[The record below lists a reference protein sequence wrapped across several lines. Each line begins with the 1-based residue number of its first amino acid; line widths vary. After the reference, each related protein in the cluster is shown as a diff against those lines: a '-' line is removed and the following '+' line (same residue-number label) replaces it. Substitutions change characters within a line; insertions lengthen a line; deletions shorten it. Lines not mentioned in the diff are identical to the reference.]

1 MSVRRPRLYDL
12 LPAYV
17 RFRDAYEGEP
27 LRTVMDT
34 LEVPFQVIRDDIDN
48 LYRAW
53 FIETCDEWMVPYIGD
68 LVGVRG
74 LETQRQ
80 MLPTQRTRVA
90 NMLAYTRS
98 KGTVAALERVARDV
112 TGWPCHI
119 AEHSQGMA
127 GAASVLDP
135 ARVPPKTVDLR
146 QAGSLDGLG
155 GPFDSLAHA
164 VDLKPA
170 DATNPP
176 LGDRGGF
183 HPLHLGLS
191 FWRLESYPVLGGTP
205 CAVEGTGGRG
215 FRFHPFGLDIPLFN
229 PPQTADGPVYRSS
242 ERNLPVRLRA
252 FPLAEEIAARRRGE
266 LPSTGFFAG
275 DPVFRILIEGETEGT
290 LVPVPVEAI
299 EVCDLSSWTVPGG
312 DSDEKARV
320 FVDPVLG
327 RFLLAEKEERHPVLL
342 DYSYGLSM
350 DLGGGP
356 YPREMENREPVEAA
370 WKAVVSRDC
379 APGFDARNREHHF
392 NSLVDAV
399 DAWSSIRAL
408 PIPAR
413 QSEAMAPRSG
423 IIRIHDS
430 ATYEGDIR
438 VSLKGRWL
446 TIQAAD
452 GCCPCVRGDIQ
463 VVGALQGTTQGW
475 SDVRRLMAIP
485 GEDPTLQNQLR
496 LDGLWIEGGVRVRG
510 GASLLLEHCTIAPP
524 FPGRQATNAVR
535 FEAGPGEL
543 DESWQTL
550 ERSVVR
556 ASRCILGALDLGH
569 RPVELELT
577 DCIVDGGD
585 GSGGR
590 AIAGERAAAVLARC
604 TIFGEVRLDRLP
616 MALSVLFR
624 DPLHVAVPSE
634 GELRFCHVPP
644 ESVTPTQERCQD
656 SGAAF
661 TSVTFGNPA
670 YAQLDPSASAQIR
683 LGGDDGNEIG
693 VYNSLRQA
701 DRLAN
706 LSPVLDEFLPWG
718 LSARVSFVT

>member
-27 LRTVMDT
+27 LRTVMEA

-53 FIETCDEWMVPYIGD
+53 FIETCEEWMVPYIGD

-90 NMLAYTRS
+90 NTLAYARS

-112 TGWPCHI
+112 TGWPCHVV
-119 AEHSQGMA
+119 EHSSGMA
-127 GAASVLDP
+127 GSASVLDP
-135 ARVPPKTVDLR
+135 ARAQPKTVDLR
-146 QAGSLDGLG
+146 QAGSLDSLG
-155 GPFDSLAHA
+155 SPFDTLSHA
-164 VDLKPA
+164 TDLKPA
-170 DATNPP
+170 DASNPP

-205 CAVEGTGGRG
+205 RAVEGTGGRG
-215 FRFHPFGLDIPLFN
+215 YRFHPFGLDIPLFN

-242 ERNLPVRLRA
+242 ERNLPGRLRP
-252 FPLAEEIAARRRGE
+252 FPLAEEIAARRRGD
-266 LPSTGFFAG
+266 LPRDGFFAM
-275 DPVFRILIEGETEGT
+275 DPVFRILVGGHEET
-290 LVPVPVEAI
+290 LVPVLPEAI
-299 EVCDLSSWTVPGG
+299 EICDLSSWTASGNDQV
-312 DSDEKARV
+312 RV
-320 FVDPVLG
+320 FVDPVRG
-327 RFLLAEKEERHPVLL
+327 RLLFAEEERRPVLL

-356 YPREMENREPVEAA
+356 YPRDMEIREPVDAA
-370 WKAVVSRDC
+370 WKAAVSRDC
-379 APGFDARNREHHF
+379 EPGFDARAREHRF
-392 NSLVDAV
+392 TSLAAAV
-399 DAWSSIRAL
+399 DAWSSVRAL
-408 PIPAR
+408 PIPAGR

-430 ATYEGDIR
+430 ATYEADIK

-446 TIQAAD
+446 AIQAAD
-452 GCCPCVRGDIQ
+452 GCCPCVRGDIEL
-463 VVGALQGTTQGW
+463 VGAIQGTTQGW
-475 SDVRRLMAIP
+475 GDVRRLMATP
-485 GEDPTLQNQLR
+485 GEDPSLQNQLH
-496 LDGLWIEGGVRVRG
+496 LDGLWIEGGIRVRG
-510 GASLLLEHCTIAPP
+510 GASLLLRHCTVAPP
-524 FPGRQATNAVR
+524 FPGRPAAAAVR
-535 FEAGPGEL
+535 FDLNETQGLGETR
-543 DESWQTL
+543 QVL

-556 ASRCILGALDLGH
+556 ADRCILGALDFGY
-569 RPVELELT
+569 RPVELELS
-577 DCIVDGGD
+577 DSIVDGGE
-585 GSGGR
+585 GTAIGGDR
-590 AIAGERAAAVLARC
+590 TAAALARC
-604 TIFGEVRLDRLP
+604 TIFGTVRLDRLS
-616 MALSVLFR
+616 MAMSVLFR
-624 DPLHVAVPSE
+624 DPVHVAVPSE
-634 GELRFCHVPP
+634 GELRFCHVPA
-644 ESVTPTQERCQD
+644 ESVTPPQERCHD

-670 YAQLDPSASAQIR
+670 YAQLSPSASAEVR
-683 LGGDDGNEIG
+683 KGGDDGNEIG

-718 LSARVSFVT
+718 MQTRVSFVT

>member
-1 MSVRRPRLYDL
+1 MSVRGPRLYDL

-27 LRTVMDT
+27 LRTVMDAM
-34 LEVPFQVIRDDIDN
+34 EVPFQVIRDDIDN

-90 NMLAYTRS
+90 NALAYTRS

-112 TGWPCHI
+112 TGWPCHVV
-119 AEHSQGMA
+119 EHSTGMA
-127 GAASVLDP
+127 GSASLLDP
-135 ARVPPKTVDLR
+135 ARVQPATVDLR
-146 QAGSLDGLG
+146 QAGRLDSLG
-155 GPFDSLAHA
+155 GPFDALSHA
-164 VDLKPA
+164 ADLKPA
-170 DATNPP
+170 DPSNPP

-205 CAVEGTGGRG
+205 RAAEGTGGRG

-242 ERNLPVRLRA
+242 ERNLPVRLRP
-252 FPLAEEIAARRRGE
+252 FPLAEEIAARRRGD
-266 LPSTGFFAG
+266 LPREGFFGA
-275 DPVFRILIEGETEGT
+275 DPVFRILVEGEEGR
-290 LVPVPVEAI
+290 LVPLRPEAI
-299 EVCDLSSWTVPGG
+299 EISDLESWTVPESPG
-312 DSDEKARV
+312 SDQVRV
-320 FVDPVLG
+320 FVDPVRG
-327 RFLLAEKEERHPVLL
+327 RLLFAEEERRPVLL

-356 YPREMENREPVEAA
+356 YPRAMEIREPVDAA

-379 APGFDARNREHHF
+379 VPGFDARTREHHF
-392 NSLVDAV
+392 TSLADAV
-399 DAWSSIRAL
+399 DAWSSVRAL

-413 QSEAMAPRSG
+413 KSEAMAPRSG

-430 ATYEGDIR
+430 ATYEVDIQ
-438 VSLKGRWL
+438 VGLKGRWL

-452 GCCPCVRGDIQ
+452 GCCPCVRGDIE
-463 VVGALQGTTQGW
+463 VVGAIQGTTQEWG
-475 SDVRRLMAIP
+475 DVRRLMATP
-485 GEDPTLQNQLR
+485 GEDPAMQNQLH
-496 LDGLWIEGGVRVRG
+496 LDGLWIEGGIRVHG
-510 GASLLLEHCTIAPP
+510 GASVLLEHCTVAPP
-524 FPGRQATNAVR
+524 VPGRPAATAVH
-535 FEAGPGEL
+535 FGSSEMQGL
-543 DESWQTL
+543 DRSWRTL

-556 ASRCILGALDLGH
+556 AHRCILGTLDLGQ

-577 DCIVDGGD
+577 ESIVDGGR
-585 GSGGR
+585 GT
-590 AIAGERAAAVLARC
+590 AITGEGTAATLARC
-604 TIFGEVRLDRLP
+604 TVFGEVRLDRLS

-624 DPLHVAVPSE
+624 DPVHVAVPSE
-634 GELRFCHVPP
+634 GELRFCHVPA
-644 ESVTPTQERCQD
+644 ESVTPTQERCHD
-656 SGAAF
+656 SGADF
-661 TSVTFGNPA
+661 TSVTFGDPA
-670 YAQLDPSASAQIR
+670 YAQLSPAAGAPIR
-683 LGGDDGNEIG
+683 QGGDDGNEIG

-706 LSPVLDEFLPWG
+706 LTPVLDEFLPWG
-718 LSARVSFVT
+718 MQARVSFVT